1 MSRVAKPENWDG
13 VSAIVLA
20 HGAGQGIE
28 SRFMTFFHEELSRR
42 GFLSV
47 DFNFDYMAQGRKIP
61 DPMPRLQARY
71 RSVIQETVTN
81 YHPGRLFVGGKSMG
95 GRVAS
100 MIAHEMSEIDGLI
113 FLGYPLHPP
122 GKPDQLRVAHL
133 YTAGKP
139 MLFVSGTKDP
149 FAEHKLLENV
159 VKKIGANATL
169 MWVEGGD
176 HSLNIRK
183 SGVNTLADTATSIDT
198 WVRKN
203 FRLEL

>member
-28 SRFMTFFHEELSRR
+28 SRFMTFFHEELARR
-42 GFLSV
+42 GFLAV

-81 YHPGRLFVGGKSMG
+81 YGPRQLFVGGKSMG

-100 MIAHEMSEIDGLI
+100 MIAHEVSEVDGLI
-113 FLGYPLHPP
+113 LLGYPLHPP
-122 GKPDQLRVAHL
+122 GKPDQLRDAHL

-139 MLFVSGTKDP
+139 MLFLSGTKDP
-149 FAEHKLLENV
+149 FAEHQLLETV
-159 VKKIGANATL
+159 VQ
-169 MWVEGGD
+169 
-176 HSLNIRK
+176 
-183 SGVNTLADTATSIDT
+183 
-198 WVRKN
+198 
-203 FRLEL
+203 